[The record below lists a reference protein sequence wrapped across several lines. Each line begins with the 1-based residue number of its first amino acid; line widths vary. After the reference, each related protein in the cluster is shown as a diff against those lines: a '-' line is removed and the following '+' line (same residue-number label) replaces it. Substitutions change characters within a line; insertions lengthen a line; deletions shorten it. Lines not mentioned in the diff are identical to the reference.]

1 MNMAKWRSYLPLA
14 TLFLLMILGSL
25 LSDKFLTYANLMNLL
40 QYSAESALIA
50 VGMTLVILTGGI
62 DLSVGSVVALTAVV
76 SANTQHLGVWGILAV
91 VILIGALVG
100 ALNGVVLTK
109 FRVEPFM
116 ATLATMAIFRAV
128 ALWYTNG
135 GPIIGTV
142 TPAFSNIANGSL
154 LGIPL
159 PAVYVVVVFILGYF
173 VLNRTP
179 FGRHVLA
186 VGGGEETSRLFG
198 IKVERVKVIVYI
210 ISGVLAALAGLLITS
225 RIGMGEPRSGF
236 QFELV
241 AIAVVIVGGT
251 SLTGGRGTIGGSFI
265 GLLIFAV
272 VMNIMNLLNISS
284 FVQPIVRGLIIILAA
299 LAISRMVKSKSAAA
313 EAS

>member
-1 MNMAKWRSYLPLA
+1 MKKLRAYLPLA
-14 TLFLLMILGSL
+14 TLVVLMIVGTF
-25 LSDKFLTYANLMNLL
+25 LSDKFLTYSNLMNLL
-40 QYSAESALIA
+40 QFSAESALIA

-62 DLSVGSVVALTAVV
+62 DLSVGSIVALAAVV
-76 SANTQHLGVWGILAV
+76 SANTQQLGLAGIL
-91 VILIGALVG
+91 VIVLLIGAAIG
-100 ALNGVVLTK
+100 AINGIVLTK

-128 ALWYTNG
+128 TLWYTNG
-135 GPIIGTV
+135 GPILGNV
-142 TPAFSNIANGSL
+142 TPAFSYLANGSV

-159 PAVYVVVVFILGYF
+159 PAIYVVVVFIIGYV
-173 VLNRTP
+173 VLNHTP

-186 VGGGEETSRLFG
+186 IGGGEETSRLFG
-198 IKVERVKVIVYI
+198 INVKRVKIWVYI
-210 ISGVLAALAGLLITS
+210 ISGILAALAGMLITS
-225 RIGMGEPRSGF
+225 RIGMGEPRSGY

-299 LAISRMVKSKSAAA
+299 LVISRMLKSK
-313 EAS
+313 ASPGVA

>member
-1 MNMAKWRSYLPLA
+1 MKKFKNYLPLT
-14 TLFLLMILGSL
+14 TLAILVIVGSL
-25 LSDKFLTYANLMNLL
+25 LSDKFFTYGNLMNLL

-50 VGMTLVILTGGI
+50 VGMTFVILTGGI
-62 DLSVGSVVALTAVV
+62 DLSVGSVVALAAVV
-76 SANTQHLGVWGILAV
+76 SANTQSLGVVGIIIL
-91 VILIGALVG
+91 VILIGAVVG
-100 ALNGVVLTK
+100 ALNGVVLTRFK
-109 FRVEPFM
+109 VEPFM
-116 ATLATMAIFRAV
+116 ATLATMAIFRAI

-142 TPAFSNIANGSL
+142 TPGFYNIANGSL
-154 LGIPL
+154 FGIPL
-159 PAVYVVVVFILGYF
+159 PAVYVIVIFIIGYV
-173 VLNRTP
+173 VLNHTP

-198 IKVERVKVIVYI
+198 INVERVKVYVYI
-210 ISGVLAALAGLLITS
+210 ISGILAALAGMLITS
-225 RIGMGEPRSGF
+225 RIGMGEPRSGYE
-236 QFELV
+236 FELV
-241 AIAVVIVGGT
+241 AIAIVIVGGT

-299 LAISRMVKSKSAAA
+299 LAISRMVKSKAAA
-313 EAS
+313 ES

>member
-1 MNMAKWRSYLPLA
+1 MKKIKSYIPLT
-14 TLFLLMILGSL
+14 TLAVLIIVGSL
-25 LSDKFLTYANLMNLL
+25 LSDQFLTYGNLMNLL
-40 QYSAESALIA
+40 QYSSESALIA

-62 DLSVGSVVALTAVV
+62 DLSVGSVAALAAVV
-76 SANTQHLGVWGILAV
+76 SANTQSLGAVGIIVL
-91 VILIGALVG
+91 VILIGAIVG
-100 ALNGVVLTK
+100 MFNGVVLTK

-142 TPAFSNIANGSL
+142 TPGFQKIANGSL

-159 PAVYVVVVFILGYF
+159 PAVYVIIIFIVGYV
-173 VLNRTP
+173 VLNHTP

-198 IKVERVKVIVYI
+198 IHVERVKVFVYV
-210 ISGVLAALAGLLITS
+210 ISGILAALAGMLITS
-225 RIGMGEPRSGF
+225 RIGMGEPRSGYE
-236 QFELV
+236 FELV

-251 SLTGGRGTIGGSFI
+251 SLTGGRGTVGGSFI

-284 FVQPIVRGLIIILAA
+284 FVQPIVRGFIIILAA
-299 LAISRMVKSKSAAA
+299 LAISRMVKSRSVA
-313 EAS
+313 EAD